1 MVLLCALCASLLYAA
16 QPVKKKSN
24 TKQQRK
30 QTSEKKEDPERVY
43 LIHSDELFYD
53 QWRNNNAQVL
63 RGNVHFLHDGAH
75 LYCDSANFFEET
87 NSFEAF
93 GHVYMN
99 QGDTL
104 TLVSDYG
111 FYDGNDQ
118 LIQALQNVVLKHHDT
133 TLYTDSLYYDR
144 LWNMGYFQEGGKMID
159 KGTTL
164 VSDWGE
170 YHSDTKM
177 AIFYYDVTM
186 TDKDF
191 VLTSDSLYYDTNIKL
206 AHIVG
211 PSDIVSGKS
220 HIYSELGYYN
230 TQTKEGRLMNRSTM
244 DNEGRVLVADSIW
257 YNGFTGVSE
266 AFRNMVYTDTV
277 NKNMLTGEYGYYEDF
292 TGYAMATE
300 RAVSIDFSQ
309 RDSLFMHADT
319 FKVFTFNKETDSVYR
334 VMHAY
339 HKVRAYRT
347 DLQAVCDSLV
357 YNQKDSCMT
366 LYRDPITWNQNQQL
380 LGEVIKVYMKDSV
393 VDRAHV
399 INQAFSIEDLGEKN
413 MFNQVSS
420 KEMFAF
426 FVNGDVYETQAVD
439 NVLVNYFPI
448 DEADSSYIGMVA
460 METSLM
466 RMFLKNRK
474 LNRIWTP
481 KSEGVVYPVT
491 QIPPSRRYLN
501 GFAWF
506 DYVRPLSKDDIFVW
520 RGKRAGTEL
529 KPQKRREAPIQKL
542 PTEEKLQIAEEKA
555 LPKEEKS
562 ATEKPEEESVEKGE
576 EKPTEEKPTEEKTT
590 EEKPTEE
597 KTTEEPVQSAEKKV

>member
-1 MVLLCALCASLLYAA
+1 MYSNNYHNKRQSGRSILVVLLCALCASFIYAA
-16 QPVKKKSN
+16 QPVKKKGSV
-24 TKQQRK
+24 KQQRK
-30 QTSEKKEDPERVY
+30 QKTEAKAKEDPKRVY

-93 GHVYMN
+93 GHVRMN
-99 QGDTL
+99 QGDML
-104 TLVSDYG
+104 TLVSEYG

-118 LIQALQNVVLKHHDT
+118 LIQALQNVVLKHHGT

-144 LWNMGYFQEGGKMID
+144 LWNMGYFQEGGKMVD

-170 YHSDTKM
+170 YHSDT
-177 AIFYYDVTM
+177 TM
-186 TDKDF
+186 DY

-220 HIYSELGYYN
+220 HIYSELGFYN

-257 YNGFTGVSE
+257 YNGFTGISE

-292 TGYAMATE
+292 TGYAMATDK
-300 RAVSIDFSQ
+300 AVSIDFSQ

-319 FKVFTFNKETDSVYR
+319 FKVFTYNKETDSVYR

-339 HKVRAYRT
+339 NKVRAYRT
-347 DLQAVCDSLV
+347 DVQAVCDSLV

-366 LYRDPITWNQNQQL
+366 LYKDPITWNQNQQL

-393 VDRAHV
+393 MDRAHV

-426 FVNGDVYETQAVD
+426 FTNGNIRETQAVD
-439 NVLVNYFPI
+439 NVLVNYYPI
-448 DEADSSYIGMVA
+448 DESDSTYIGMVA

-474 LNRIWTP
+474 LERIWTP
-481 KSEGVVYPVT
+481 KSEGVVYPLT
-491 QIPPSRRYLN
+491 QIPPSKRYLS

-529 KPQKRREAPIQKL
+529 KPQKRREAPLQKL
-542 PTEEKLQIAEEKA
+542 PTGGKLQLADEKAQPKEKEKPAEEKT
-555 LPKEEKS
+555 EEAGKI
-562 ATEKPEEESVEKGE
+562 EIE
-576 EKPTEEKPTEEKTT
+576 EKPTEETTSSTEENI
-590 EEKPTEE
+590 
-597 KTTEEPVQSAEKKV
+597 